1 MADINKVT
9 LIGRLTRDSE
19 LRYTEGGTPVSKFS
33 VAVNRSVKR
42 GDTWEDEVSFF
53 DVVLWGKMAVSVNQ
67 YLLKGKQVGIDGE
80 LRQERWEQNGQYRS
94 RVEIVANKVQLLGG
108 GNADAPQRQ
117 QPSKSPPQGER
128 GHEGKTPDPDH
139 FTDDIPF

>member
-80 LRQERWEQNGQYRS
+80 LRQERWEQNGQNRS
-94 RVEIVANKVQLLGG
+94 RIEIVASKVQLLGG

-117 QPSKSPPQGER
+117 QPSKAPPQGER
-128 GHEGKTPDPDH
+128 GHEGKTPDHDH

>member
-42 GDTWEDEVSFF
+42 GDSWEDEVSFF

-80 LRQERWEQNGQYRS
+80 LRQERWEQNGQNRS
-94 RVEIVANKVQLLGG
+94 RIEIVASKVQLLGG

-117 QPSKSPPQGER
+117 QQSKAPPQGKQTYDR
-128 GHEGKTPDPDH
+128 KASSPDN